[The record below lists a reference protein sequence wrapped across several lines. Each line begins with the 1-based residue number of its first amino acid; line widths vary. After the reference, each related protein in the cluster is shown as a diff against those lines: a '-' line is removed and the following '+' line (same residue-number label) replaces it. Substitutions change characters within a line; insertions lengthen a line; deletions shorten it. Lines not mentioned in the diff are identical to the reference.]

1 MKKIYRNLLIGA
13 SRTLILFP
21 EKSIPQVKL
30 YQPSPSIIEALKGD
44 WEKIGKDFQVA
55 IEQAENVE
63 TSTI

>member
-1 MKKIYRNLLIGA
+1 MKKVYRNLLIGA
-13 SRTLILFP
+13 SKTLILFP
-21 EKSIPQVKL
+21 ERPVPPVKL
-30 YQPSPSIIEALKGD
+30 YRPAASIFEALKGD